1 MVGIR
6 LILLMDILQGF
17 FIAPGIIISVM
28 VYNIF
33 DQLIV
38 TVEGNFS
45 YNILQTPYLI
55 YCVAKLYSTLF
66 LMI

>member
-1 MVGIR
+1 MIGIR
-6 LILLMDILQGF
+6 LIILMNILQGF
-17 FIAPGIIISVM
+17 FIAPGIIIRVM
-28 VYNIF
+28 VYNIL

-45 YNILQTPYLI
+45 YSILQMPYLI
-55 YCVAKLYSTLF
+55 YYVAKLYSTLF

>member
-1 MVGIR
+1 MIGIR
-6 LILLMDILQGF
+6 LIILMNILQGF

-28 VYNIF
+28 VYNML

-45 YNILQTPYLI
+45 YSILQMPYLI
-55 YCVAKLYSTLF
+55 YYVAKLYSTLF

>member
-1 MVGIR
+1 MIGIR
-6 LILLMDILQGF
+6 LIILMNILQGF

-28 VYNIF
+28 VYNIL
-33 DQLIV
+33 DQFIV

-45 YNILQTPYLI
+45 YSILQMPYLI
-55 YCVAKLYSTLF
+55 YYVAKLYSTQF

>member
-1 MVGIR
+1 MIGIR
-6 LILLMDILQGF
+6 LIILMNILQVF

-28 VYNIF
+28 VYNIL

-45 YNILQTPYLI
+45 YSILQMPYLI
-55 YCVAKLYSTLF
+55 YYVAKLYSTLF
-66 LMI
+66 LLI

>member
-1 MVGIR
+1 MIGIR
-6 LILLMDILQGF
+6 LIILMDILQGF

-28 VYNIF
+28 MYNIF

-45 YNILQTPYLI
+45 NSILQMPYLI
-55 YCVAKLYSTLF
+55 YYVAKLYSTLL

>member
-1 MVGIR
+1 MIGIR
-6 LILLMDILQGF
+6 LIILMNILQVF

-28 VYNIF
+28 VYNIL

-45 YNILQTPYLI
+45 YSILQMPYLI
-55 YCVAKLYSTLF
+55 YYVAKLYSTLF

>member
-1 MVGIR
+1 MIGIR
-6 LILLMDILQGF
+6 FIILMDILQGF

-45 YNILQTPYLI
+45 YNILQMPYII
-55 YCVAKLYSTLF
+55 YYVAKLYSTPF

>member
-1 MVGIR
+1 MIGIR
-6 LILLMDILQGF
+6 LIILMNILQGF

-28 VYNIF
+28 VYNIL

-45 YNILQTPYLI
+45 YSILQMPYLI
-55 YCVAKLYSTLF
+55 YYVAKLYSTLF

>member
-1 MVGIR
+1 MIGIR
-6 LILLMDILQGF
+6 LIILMDILQGF
-17 FIAPGIIISVM
+17 FIAPGIIISVV

-45 YNILQTPYLI
+45 NNILQMPYLI
-55 YCVAKLYSTLF
+55 YYVAKLYSTLL

>member
-1 MVGIR
+1 MIGIM
-6 LILLMDILQGF
+6 LIILMNILQGF

-28 VYNIF
+28 VYNIL

-45 YNILQTPYLI
+45 YSILQMPYLI
-55 YCVAKLYSTLF
+55 YYVAKLYSTLF

>member
-1 MVGIR
+1 MIGIR
-6 LILLMDILQGF
+6 LIILMDILQGF

-45 YNILQTPYLI
+45 NNILQMPYLI
-55 YCVAKLYSTLF
+55 YYVAKLYSTLF

>member
-1 MVGIR
+1 MIGIR
-6 LILLMDILQGF
+6 LIILMNILQGF

-28 VYNIF
+28 VYNIL

-45 YNILQTPYLI
+45 YGIRQMPYLI
-55 YCVAKLYSTLF
+55 YYVAKLYSTLF